1 MLDKIIT
8 LKKLY
13 DHDRCNIDGE
23 IGAVTELCE
32 CVLDCG
38 RANGLDETLRSVLAI
53 SFWNPKIIK
62 ILHCF

>member
-1 MLDKIIT
+1 MII
-8 LKKLY
+8 
-13 DHDRCNIDGE
+13 IDAILTEKSNGE
-23 IGAVTELCE
+23 IGAVTELCV